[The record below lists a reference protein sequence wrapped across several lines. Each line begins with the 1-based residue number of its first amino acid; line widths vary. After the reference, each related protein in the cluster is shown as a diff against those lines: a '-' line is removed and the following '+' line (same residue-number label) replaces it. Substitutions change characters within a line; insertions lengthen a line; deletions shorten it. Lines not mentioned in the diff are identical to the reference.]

1 MRRYT
6 PAFGVLPFAA
16 ILAGCAVG
24 PYQRPQVAPPPTFRQ
39 LQEPTSAS
47 LADQAWSEVFKDP
60 VLQQLVRD
68 AIRNNYDL
76 RIAAVR
82 VEEARATAR
91 IDASGLYPQISV
103 AGSIA
108 REQVPPYGIINA
120 ASVAPQLSWEI
131 DFWGRLRKE
140 RDAGRYQLLASEEG
154 RRGVLV
160 SLIAQVASG
169 YFTLREL
176 DLQLQIARDT
186 VGTRQHTLDLF
197 NKLKLAGVN
206 SGLDIAQAEADLAAA
221 ESSIPDLERQ
231 IVQQEDSLRLLLA
244 ENPGEITRGTLLTD
258 QYMPP
263 GVPAGLPSALLERRP
278 DIREAEASLQSFY
291 ALIGVARGNFFP
303 QISLTGLLGIASSQL
318 TGLAGGSGLAYSGGA
333 SLLAP
338 VFEGGRLRGQYDL
351 ARQQFEENK
360 ATYEKSVQ
368 NSFREVADA
377 LIQTQKL
384 RELRVVQERQVDA
397 LSRALHLSTI
407 RYTGGLSSYL
417 DVLDSQRGLFSAQIA
432 LAQTRGGQ
440 LLALVDLYRAL
451 GGGWQQP

>member
-1 MRRYT
+1 VRRCVSSIGLLIY
-6 PAFGVLPFAA
+6 AA
-16 ILAGCAVG
+16 LLAGCAVG
-24 PYQRPQVAPPPTFRQ
+24 PKYQRPQVTPPPNFRQ
-39 LQEPTSAS
+39 LQEPSVTS
-47 LADQAWSEVFKDP
+47 LADQAWPEVFKDP

-76 RIAAVR
+76 RIAAIR
-82 VEEARATAR
+82 VEQARATAR
-91 IDASGLYPQISV
+91 IDASGLYPQINLT
-103 AGSIA
+103 GSIV
-108 REQVPPYGIINA
+108 REQAPPYGIINA

-140 RDAGRYQLLASEEG
+140 RDAGRYQFLASEEG

-160 SLIAQVASG
+160 SLIAQVTGG

-221 ESSIPDLERQ
+221 ESSVPDLERQ
-231 IVQQEDSLRLLLA
+231 IVLQENSLRLLLA
-244 ENPGEITRGTLLTD
+244 EPPGEITRGILLTD
-258 QYMPP
+258 QYVPP
-263 GVPAGLPSALLERRP
+263 DVPAGLPSALLERRP
-278 DIREAEASLQSFY
+278 DIREAEESLRSFNE
-291 ALIGVARGNFFP
+291 LVGVARADFFP
-303 QISLTGLLGIASSQL
+303 QISLTGLLGITSSEL
-318 TGLAGGSGLAYSGGA
+318 TGLAGGSFLGYSGGA

-338 VFEGGRLRGQYDL
+338 IFEGGRLRGQYDL
-351 ARQQFEENK
+351 ARQQWEESK
-360 ATYEKSVQ
+360 ANYEQSVQ

-377 LIQTQKL
+377 LIQMQKL
-384 RELRVVQERQVDA
+384 RELRTVQERQVDA

-417 DVLDSQRGLFSAQIA
+417 DVLDSQRGLFAAQIA
-432 LAQTRGGQ
+432 LAQTRGNQ

-451 GGGWQQP
+451 GGGWQP

>member
-1 MRRYT
+1 MWRHT
-6 PAFGVLPFAA
+6 PAFGVLPFVA

-24 PYQRPQVAPPPTFRQ
+24 PYQRPQVAPPPNFRQ

-76 RIAAVR
+76 RIAAIR
-82 VEEARATAR
+82 VEEASATAR

-140 RDAGRYQLLASEEG
+140 REAGHYQLLASEEG

-160 SLIAQVASG
+160 TLIAQVASG

-263 GVPAGLPSALLERRP
+263 DVPAGLPSALLERRP

-417 DVLDSQRGLFSAQIA
+417 DVLDAQRGLFSAQIA